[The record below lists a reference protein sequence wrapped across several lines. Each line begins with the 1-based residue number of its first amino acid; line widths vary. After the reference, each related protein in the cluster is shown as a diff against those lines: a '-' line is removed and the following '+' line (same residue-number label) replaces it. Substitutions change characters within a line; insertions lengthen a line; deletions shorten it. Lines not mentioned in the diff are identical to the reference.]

1 MREALAGLTIRGRS
15 FLAAGVS
22 AVVCAVVLGQ
32 STLVRVGVLLLA
44 LPLLTAYAVARSR
57 YRLSLTRTVNPQVVT
72 AGQPAEVALT
82 LRNDGRMPSGALRV
96 EEQLPYALGSRPR
109 FVLERIEHGW
119 HRRVTYPVRAESRGR
134 YEIGPMSVRVGDPFG
149 LVELTR
155 TFRTTTPL
163 TVTPRTV
170 PLPALP
176 LEAAQSGSG
185 DHRPRAFAGGSAEDV
200 TVRDYRRGD
209 DLRRVHWRSS
219 AKVGELM
226 VRREE
231 QPWQSRATVFL
242 DNRSGAHRGQG
253 IASSLETAVVVA
265 ASAAVH
271 LSRRGY
277 SVRLVTATGEDPTT
291 AWHSRDADVTTS
303 QLLEALAMVQ
313 PDPATTLDTSWLGE
327 HGTGGVTVAVVGGI
341 VGPDLPILRRIQH
354 HSDLAL
360 AIALDVEAWGA
371 SRTGSGGAAPI
382 LLQQGWRATSL
393 LPDDRIEQA
402 WQALGTRGQASAARG
417 AAHASS

>member
-1 MREALAGLTIRGRS
+1 MRESLRGLTVRGRC

-22 AVVCAVVLGQ
+22 AAVCSFVLGQ
-32 STLVRVGVLLLA
+32 STLLRVGVLLIA

-57 YRLSLTRTVNPQVVT
+57 YRLSLTRTVTPSVVT
-72 AGQPAEVALT
+72 AGQAAEVALT

-119 HRRVTYPVRAESRGR
+119 RRRVTYPVRAEVRGR
-134 YEIGPMSVRVGDPFG
+134 YELGPMTVRVGDPFG

-155 TFRTTTPL
+155 GFRTTTRL
-163 TVTPRTV
+163 VVTPRTV
-170 PLPALP
+170 PLPSIP

-219 AKVGELM
+219 ARVGELM

-242 DNRSGAHRGQG
+242 DNRAGAHRGQG
-253 IASSLETAVVVA
+253 VASSLETAVVAAASVA
-265 ASAAVH
+265 AH

-277 SVRLVTATGEDPTT
+277 SVRLVTASGEEPAST
-291 AWHSRDADVTTS
+291 WHSRDADVTAG

-313 PDPATTLDTSWLGE
+313 PEPAATLDAGWLGE
-327 HGTGGVTVAVVGGI
+327 HGAGGVTVAVMGGVVGS
-341 VGPDLPILRRIQH
+341 DLPVLRRMLH
-354 HSDLAL
+354 HSGLAL
-360 AIALDVEAWGA
+360 ALTLDVEAWGSSQVGTGGSA
-371 SRTGSGGAAPI
+371 SL
-382 LLQQGWRATSL
+382 LLQQGWRAATL
-393 LPDDRIEQA
+393 LPDTRIDRA
-402 WQALGTRGQASAARG
+402 WQTLGTRSPARRG
-417 AAHASS
+417 ASRATS